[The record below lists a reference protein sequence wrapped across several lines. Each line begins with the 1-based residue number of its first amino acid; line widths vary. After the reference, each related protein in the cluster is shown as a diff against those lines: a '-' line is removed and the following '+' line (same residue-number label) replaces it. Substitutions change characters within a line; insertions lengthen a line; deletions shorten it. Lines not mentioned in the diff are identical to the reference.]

1 MIRFKSLLPYILLC
15 CFFVS
20 LSSHG
25 NEAYEE
31 PTPEPP
37 PESQPDTPPL
47 NRGRKDWPE
56 NPKVYLIPVRQ
67 TIFHPQLYLLR
78 RGVQQAREANA
89 DAIVLLMDTPGGS
102 VDIMRKMVN
111 PIIDLDIP
119 TYTLVED
126 QAISAGAIIAMAT
139 DHIYMTPRATIGDAM
154 PVVMGQ
160 GGYAE
165 LGEAEREKIESFMDA
180 IVRSIAQAK
189 GRDEMLIRAMVRREI
204 EYILEDGTVISEE
217 GQLLTL
223 TSQEAALI
231 LPDGT
236 ALLSEGTVDD
246 LDNMLNRIGL
256 GDAERIELIPS
267 MADDLALLI
276 TKVAP
281 LLMML
286 AMVLFYTEIQS
297 PGIGWAGGT
306 GLLLFVIVVFGHNVA
321 GLAGME
327 DLVFIA
333 LGMILIV
340 VEILILPGFG
350 IAGLS
355 GIALMIIGLTRAM
368 TFRYPGNPG
377 DLPGLNNV
385 ENVGPAIT
393 NISLAIIGSVVCM
406 GFVIKSLQEKG
417 MLGGKLVLANA
428 LGDSDR
434 ETARTS
440 MKSLLNQSGTS
451 VTPLTPSGTV
461 RIGDTE
467 YDAVSDGG
475 YIDSGSSVTVAEIRN
490 HRLVVTDYLESRA

>member
-1 MIRFKSLLPYILLC
+1 MIRLHSTILYTFLS
-15 CFFVS
+15 CFFAV
-20 LSSHG
+20 LPCPG
-25 NEAYEE
+25 NEASTEPAVQEE
-31 PTPEPP
+31 VSEPP
-37 PESQPDTPPL
+37 PP
-47 NRGRKDWPE
+47 NRGLRDWPE

-89 DAIVLLMDTPGGS
+89 DAIILLMNTPGGS
-102 VDIMRKMVN
+102 VDIMREMVN
-111 PIIDLDIP
+111 PIIDIDIP

-139 DHIYMTPRATIGDAM
+139 DYIYMTPRATIGDAM
-154 PVVMGQ
+154 PVIMGQ

-165 LGEAEREKIESFMDA
+165 LGEAEREKIESYMDA

-223 TSQEAALI
+223 TSMEAALI
-231 LPDGT
+231 LPGGT
-236 ALLSEGTVDD
+236 PLLSEGTVED

-286 AMVLFYTEIQS
+286 AMVLFYTEIQT

-333 LGMILIV
+333 IGMILIL
-340 VEILILPGFG
+340 VEIVILPGFG

-355 GIALMIIGLTRAM
+355 GMALMIIGLARAM

-377 DLPGLNNV
+377 ELPGLVNV

-393 NISLAIIGSVVCM
+393 NISLAIIGSAVCM
-406 GFVIKSLQEKG
+406 GFLMKSMQDKG
-417 MLGGKLVLANA
+417 VLSRKLVLADA
-428 LGDSDR
+428 LGDSSKD
-434 ETARTS
+434 TALTS
-440 MKSLLNQSGTS
+440 MKRLLSQSGTAL
-451 VTPLTPSGTV
+451 TPLTPSGTV
-461 RIGDTE
+461 RIADTE

-475 YIDSGSSVTVAEIRN
+475 YIDQGSSVTVVEIRN
-490 HRLVVTDYLESRA
+490 HRLIVTDYKESRA